1 MTESISQ
8 IAWLKERQKG
18 IGGSDVAAI
27 LGMSPWR
34 TPYQVWEEKTTP
46 IDETA
51 EEDDDRPALYW
62 GRVLEAPIRQAY
74 ADKTGRTVTKPA
86 EAFVSSKY
94 PFMRANLD
102 GIDDDGRVVEFKTSS
117 KSDGWGE
124 PGTDEIPDY
133 YMTQVQHYLAVTG
146 VKTADVAVLIGG
158 NDFRIYTIEADEEL
172 QALLIERESEFWALV
187 ESRTPP
193 DLTSTKDAARRYRV
207 ATAKKAVEATAG
219 DVVDAWT
226 KLCAIKEQKGLLD
239 AKEKTYQLR
248 IMEFMQDAVS
258 LKRDGKTI
266 ASWSAPSTRKTINSK
281 KLKEEFLDVY
291 KACTT
296 ESAPSRAFR
305 IYPAKD

>member
-1 MTESISQ
+1 MSKSISQ
-8 IAWLKERQKG
+8 IDWLKERQKG
-18 IGGSDVAAI
+18 IGGSAVAAI

-51 EEDDDRPALYW
+51 AEDDRPALYW

-102 GIDDDGRVVEFKTSS
+102 GIADDGRVVEFKTSS

-124 PGTDEIPDY
+124 VGTDEIPDY

-158 NDFRIYTIEADEEL
+158 NDFRIYTVEADEEL

-226 KLCAIKEQKGLLD
+226 KLCAIKEQKSLLD

-266 ASWSAPSTRKTINSK
+266 ASWSAPSSRKTINSK
-281 KLKEEFLDVY
+281 KLKEKFLDVY

>member
-1 MTESISQ
+1 MSKSISQ
-8 IAWLKERQKG
+8 IDWLKERQKG

-51 EEDDDRPALYW
+51 AEDDRPALYW

-102 GIDDDGRVVEFKTSS
+102 GIADDGRVVEFKTSS

-124 PGTDEIPDY
+124 VGTDEIPDY

-146 VKTADVAVLIGG
+146 AKTADVAVLIGG
-158 NDFRIYTIEADEEL
+158 NDFRIYTVEADEEL

-226 KLCAIKEQKGLLD
+226 KLCAIKEQKSLLD

-266 ASWSAPSTRKTINSK
+266 ASWSAPSSRKTINFK
-281 KLKEEFLDVY
+281 KLKEEFRDVY

>member
-1 MTESISQ
+1 MSKSISQ
-8 IAWLKERQKG
+8 IDWLKERQKG

-51 EEDDDRPALYW
+51 AEDDRPALYW

-102 GIDDDGRVVEFKTSS
+102 GIADDGRVVEFKTSS

-226 KLCAIKEQKGLLD
+226 KLCAIKEQKSLLD

-266 ASWSAPSTRKTINSK
+266 ASWSAPSSRKTINSK
-281 KLKEEFLDVY
+281 KLKEKFLDVY

>member
-34 TPYQVWEEKTTP
+34 TPYKVWEEKTTP

-102 GIDDDGRVVEFKTSS
+102 GIADDGRVVEF
-117 KSDGWGE
+117 
-124 PGTDEIPDY
+124 
-133 YMTQVQHYLAVTG
+133 
-146 VKTADVAVLIGG
+146 
-158 NDFRIYTIEADEEL
+158 R
-172 QALLIERESEFWALV
+172 
-187 ESRTPP
+187 
-193 DLTSTKDAARRYRV
+193 
-207 ATAKKAVEATAG
+207 
-219 DVVDAWT
+219 
-226 KLCAIKEQKGLLD
+226 
-239 AKEKTYQLR
+239 
-248 IMEFMQDAVS
+248 
-258 LKRDGKTI
+258 
-266 ASWSAPSTRKTINSK
+266 
-281 KLKEEFLDVY
+281 
-291 KACTT
+291 
-296 ESAPSRAFR
+296 
-305 IYPAKD
+305 

>member
-1 MTESISQ
+1 M
-8 IAWLKERQKG
+8 
-18 IGGSDVAAI
+18 
-27 LGMSPWR
+27 
-34 TPYQVWEEKTTP
+34 
-46 IDETA
+46 
-51 EEDDDRPALYW
+51 
-62 GRVLEAPIRQAY
+62 
-74 ADKTGRTVTKPA
+74 
-86 EAFVSSKY
+86 
-94 PFMRANLD
+94 
-102 GIDDDGRVVEFKTSS
+102 
-117 KSDGWGE
+117 
-124 PGTDEIPDY
+124 
-133 YMTQVQHYLAVTG
+133 
-146 VKTADVAVLIGG
+146 LIGG
-158 NDFRIYTIEADEEL
+158 NDFRIYTVEADEEL

-226 KLCAIKEQKGLLD
+226 KLCAIKEQKSLLD

-266 ASWSAPSTRKTINSK
+266 ASWSAPSSRKTINSK
-281 KLKEEFLDVY
+281 KLKEKFLDVY

>member
-51 EEDDDRPALYW
+51 EEDDDYW

-102 GIDDDGRVVEFKTSS
+102 GIADDGRVVEFKTSS

>member
-1 MTESISQ
+1 M
-8 IAWLKERQKG
+8 
-18 IGGSDVAAI
+18 
-27 LGMSPWR
+27 
-34 TPYQVWEEKTTP
+34 
-46 IDETA
+46 
-51 EEDDDRPALYW
+51 
-62 GRVLEAPIRQAY
+62 
-74 ADKTGRTVTKPA
+74 
-86 EAFVSSKY
+86 SSKY

-102 GIDDDGRVVEFKTSS
+102 GIADDGRVVEFKTSS

-124 PGTDEIPDY
+124 VGTDEIPDY

-158 NDFRIYTIEADEEL
+158 NDFRIYTVEADEEL

-226 KLCAIKEQKGLLD
+226 KLCAIKEQKSLLD

-266 ASWSAPSTRKTINSK
+266 ASWSAPSSRKTINSK
-281 KLKEEFLDVY
+281 KLKEKFLDVY

>member
-1 MTESISQ
+1 MSKSISQ
-8 IAWLKERQKG
+8 IDWLKERQKG
-18 IGGSDVAAI
+18 IGGYDVAAI

-51 EEDDDRPALYW
+51 AEDDRPALYW

-102 GIDDDGRVVEFKTSS
+102 GIADDGRVVEFKTSS

-124 PGTDEIPDY
+124 VGTDEIPDY

-158 NDFRIYTIEADEEL
+158 NDFRIYTVEADEEL

-226 KLCAIKEQKGLLD
+226 KLCAIKEQKSLLD

-266 ASWSAPSTRKTINSK
+266 ASWSAPSSRKTINSK
-281 KLKEEFLDVY
+281 KLKEKFLDVY

>member
-1 MTESISQ
+1 MSKSISQ
-8 IAWLKERQKG
+8 IDWLKERQKG

-51 EEDDDRPALYW
+51 AEDDRPALYW

-94 PFMRANLD
+94 PFMCANLD
-102 GIDDDGRVVEFKTSS
+102 GIADDGRVVEFKTSS

-124 PGTDEIPDY
+124 VGTDEIPDY

-158 NDFRIYTIEADEEL
+158 NDFRIYTVEADEEL

-226 KLCAIKEQKGLLD
+226 KLCAIKEQKSLLD

-266 ASWSAPSTRKTINSK
+266 ASWSAPSSRKTINSK
-281 KLKEEFLDVY
+281 KLKEKFLDVY

>member
-1 MTESISQ
+1 MSKSISQ
-8 IAWLKERQKG
+8 IDWLKERQKC

-51 EEDDDRPALYW
+51 AEDDRPALYW

-102 GIDDDGRVVEFKTSS
+102 GIADDGRVVEFKTSS

-124 PGTDEIPDY
+124 VGTDEIPDY

-158 NDFRIYTIEADEEL
+158 NDFRIYTVEADEEL

-226 KLCAIKEQKGLLD
+226 KLCAIKEQKSLLD

-266 ASWSAPSTRKTINSK
+266 ASWSAPSSRKTINSK
-281 KLKEEFLDVY
+281 KLKEKFLDVY

>member
-1 MTESISQ
+1 MSKSISQ
-8 IAWLKERQKG
+8 IDWLKERQKG

-51 EEDDDRPALYW
+51 EEDDRPALYW

-102 GIDDDGRVVEFKTSS
+102 GIADDGRVVEFKTSS

-124 PGTDEIPDY
+124 VGTDEIPDY

-158 NDFRIYTIEADEEL
+158 NDFRIYTVEADEEL

-207 ATAKKAVEATAG
+207 ATAKKAVEATTG

-226 KLCAIKEQKGLLD
+226 KLCAIKEQKSLLD

-266 ASWSAPSTRKTINSK
+266 ASWSAPSSRKTINSK

>member
-1 MTESISQ
+1 MSKSISQ
-8 IAWLKERQKG
+8 IDWLKERQKG

-51 EEDDDRPALYW
+51 AEDDRPALYW

-102 GIDDDGRVVEFKTSS
+102 RIADDGRVVEFKTSS

-124 PGTDEIPDY
+124 VGTDEIPDY

-158 NDFRIYTIEADEEL
+158 NDFRIYTVEADEEL

-226 KLCAIKEQKGLLD
+226 KLCAIKEQKSLLD

-266 ASWSAPSTRKTINSK
+266 ASWSAPSSRKTINSK
-281 KLKEEFLDVY
+281 KLKEKFLDVY

>member
-1 MTESISQ
+1 M
-8 IAWLKERQKG
+8 
-18 IGGSDVAAI
+18 
-27 LGMSPWR
+27 
-34 TPYQVWEEKTTP
+34 
-46 IDETA
+46 
-51 EEDDDRPALYW
+51 
-62 GRVLEAPIRQAY
+62 
-74 ADKTGRTVTKPA
+74 
-86 EAFVSSKY
+86 
-94 PFMRANLD
+94 
-102 GIDDDGRVVEFKTSS
+102 VEFKTSS

>member
-1 MTESISQ
+1 MSKSISQ
-8 IAWLKERQKG
+8 IDWLKERQKG

-51 EEDDDRPALYW
+51 AEDDRPALYW

-102 GIDDDGRVVEFKTSS
+102 GIADDGRGVEFKTSS

-124 PGTDEIPDY
+124 VGTDEIPDY

-158 NDFRIYTIEADEEL
+158 NDFRIYTVEADEEL

-226 KLCAIKEQKGLLD
+226 KLCAIKEQKSLLD

-266 ASWSAPSTRKTINSK
+266 ASWSAPSSRKTINSK
-281 KLKEEFLDVY
+281 KLKEKFLDVY